1 MSSQNFSFWLLNFC
15 FFLSMEEQIN
25 AIAPA
30 EYTIEPAS
38 LESYQNPPA
47 ENEEFLSE
55 IVGDLSDYG
64 EVENVRT
71 QTNLIVGA
79 YLAGDSLEQLPA
91 AGSPEEEALDPSGQS
106 VYIYAETVDTYNKL
120 NNASETLAE
129 DEVLLTSNL
138 LDTDEMSTIDING
151 RTYETKIV
159 SSDALP
165 ANSGVESLYLGVSS
179 QEQLN
184 TIQEEYQTYSP
195 NTGEYTET
203 SYNMAVYFDVAG
215 DETAISNRLDELAND
230 HNLNVETM
238 EETRNSAYSLYGG
251 LLFIGTVVSVVL
263 IIGTVLMLHFKQ
275 ISEGYEDRNKYN
287 IMQKVGL
294 PDSLIRKTI
303 RSQIIWVFL
312 LPILVA
318 IVHNI
323 FASNIMYS
331 MIGLLGLSDP
341 TIFITSYF
349 GVIVVF
355 AFTYLA
361 FYWLTSKTYYNIIN
375 GD

>member
-1 MSSQNFSFWLLNFC
+1 
-15 FFLSMEEQIN
+15 MEEQIN